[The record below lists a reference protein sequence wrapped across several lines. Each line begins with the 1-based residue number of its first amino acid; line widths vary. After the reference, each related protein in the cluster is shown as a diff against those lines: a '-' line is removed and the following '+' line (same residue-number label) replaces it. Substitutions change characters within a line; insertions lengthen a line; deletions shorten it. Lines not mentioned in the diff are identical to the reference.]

1 MLKRLMVELVK
12 DENKETEQKTVE
24 IERIANEAREEAK
37 RQREEKKREALER
50 SKQRQTDPEYF
61 QRIAELNK
69 KPEKEVV
76 DTTETSKNGTEPGD
90 GDNDEAG
97 ETMDE
102 NQSNSITYDPFR
114 PHASRNQKSKIFVR

>member
-37 RQREEKKREALER
+37 RLREEKKREALER

-61 QRIAELNK
+61 NRIAELNK

-76 DTTETSKNGTEPGD
+76 DTTETNKNGTEQGE
-90 GDNDEAG
+90 DETG
-97 ETMDE
+97 ETVDE
-102 NQSNSITYDPFR
+102 NQSNPITYDPFR